1 MVFPFDLRCVRVTYV
16 CLCVCAHVHVCVTIL
31 WKTDQTVTLD
41 PFHLIAPAN
50 SYTHTLPMHSVIT
63 SLT

>member
-1 MVFPFDLRCVRVTYV
+1 MVFPFDLRCESVTCV
-16 CLCVCAHVHVCVTIL
+16 CVCACVCACVTIL

-41 PFHLIAPAN
+41 PFYLIAPAN
-50 SYTHTLPMHSVIT
+50 SYTHILPMHSAIT